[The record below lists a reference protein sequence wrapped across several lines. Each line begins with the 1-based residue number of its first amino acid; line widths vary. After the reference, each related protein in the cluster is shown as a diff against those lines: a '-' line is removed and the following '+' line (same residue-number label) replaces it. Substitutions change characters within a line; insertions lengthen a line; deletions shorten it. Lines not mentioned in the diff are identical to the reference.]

1 MTASDPSERPVLDP
15 IETAIE
21 TIARGGLVVV
31 VDDEDRENE
40 GDLIMAA
47 DAVTPELLAFV
58 IRYTSGVVCVG
69 IEEQAADS
77 LALPLMVPKGN
88 TEAHGTAFTVTVDLI
103 AGTTT
108 GISAADRSATIRALA
123 DPTTRPDE
131 LARPGHVFPLRARP
145 GGVLKRAGHTEASV
159 DLARLA
165 GRAPAGLLCEIV
177 NPDGTMARLPEL
189 RRFADEH
196 GLPLVS
202 IADLVRH
209 RLHHERLV
217 ERIATARIPTR
228 RGDLTA
234 VAFRSLVDGEEH
246 VAYVVGDPAT
256 AEETLVRVHSE
267 CLTGD
272 VFGSLRCDCGSQ
284 LEAALDAV
292 VAAGTGVIV
301 YLRGQEGR
309 GIGLGHKL
317 RAYEL
322 QDGGLD
328 TVDANLALGLP
339 VDSREYGIGAQI
351 LLDLGVERIRLLT
364 NNPDKYR
371 GLEGYGLSITGRVPL
386 RGERHPE
393 NERYLQTK
401 RDRMGH
407 LLDEPDT
414 DETDADALEATR

>member
-1 MTASDPSERPVLDP
+1 
-15 IETAIE
+15 
-21 TIARGGLVVV
+21 
-31 VDDEDRENE
+31 
-40 GDLIMAA
+40 
-47 DAVTPELLAFV
+47 
-58 IRYTSGVVCVG
+58 
-69 IEEQAADS
+69 
-77 LALPLMVPKGN
+77 
-88 TEAHGTAFTVTVDLI
+88 
-103 AGTTT
+103 
-108 GISAADRSATIRALA
+108 
-123 DPTTRPDE
+123 
-131 LARPGHVFPLRARP
+131 
-145 GGVLKRAGHTEASV
+145 VLKRAGHTEASV